1 MGRYEDILRRNE
13 QLIDNVYEINEE
25 ITDLAYE
32 NEELTKENEELFVD
46 NEILNEQNIDMK
58 KDIEELH
65 KKIVRRRA
73 GNGHRHESVNQTKV
87 IHQQRQSY
95 EQPQEQQIVQ
105 QHENGSHR
113 TVSLFISE
121 KTKKNMMFSS
131 LVFLILLLGLGI
143 EPGVAL
149 TYDSILDCFLELIFN
164 LYKLCILGGMGLI
177 LRKIWKKF

>member
-1 MGRYEDILRRNE
+1 MGRYEEILKRNE
-13 QLIDNVYEINEE
+13 QLIDNAYEINEE
-25 ITDLAYE
+25 IADLAYE
-32 NEELTKENEELFVD
+32 NEELFRENEELFAD
-46 NEILNEQNIDMK
+46 NEILNEQNV
-58 KDIEELH
+58 DIRREVEELH
-65 KKIVRRRA
+65 KKIVKRRT
-73 GNGHRHESVNQTKV
+73 GNGHRHNNV
-87 IHQQRQSY
+87 HQQRQTY
-95 EQPQEQQIVQ
+95 EQKIVQ
-105 QHENGSHR
+105 QDADSSHR
-113 TVSLFISE
+113 TISIFVSE